1 MGHAQTTKRKTN
13 KVNTPD
19 DESGSR
25 LVHTPIYAVANGG
38 HGSSVEYQ
46 RGALLISLKI
56 KSR

>member
-1 MGHAQTTKRKTN
+1 M
-13 KVNTPD
+13 NTPD